1 MSSTTTNYINKIN
14 QNYPSP
20 GVDNDSQGFR
30 DNYKNIYLALN
41 SANDEITDLQTNLVR
56 LNQDN
61 DFGQSLVKQAQFK
74 NCSTF
79 VYDNES
85 VSNAGDLTVD
95 YRNGSYQ
102 KISVGQGTHRI
113 TVSNWPGDNKSGN
126 LILAISKSSVY
137 DTDVDFLGVN
147 VVNLSSEPLPIKLI
161 TGVPVLFEIHSDG
174 TSENLFVRKV
184 NGQILDSI
192 TSTTNVNS
200 DSVLGNRVTAVTSLQ
215 LGSNIFTTEQ
225 STTTYF
231 TVVTN
236 VSTSSA
242 GNLALLPNQ
251 VSTKFLGVVNDLES
265 DFNSST
271 ATQFAVTSI
280 GGIRLNAKFL
290 FNSASLTATF
300 TVLSLDLDGNKITTT
315 EFDSNLL
322 TTPYSTQPNI
332 IFTNPR
338 FPGQP
343 ELLNLLTGIPTNVPR
358 GQPGDLRGQVAADS
372 TALYIAVADFAAGGN
387 TWAKFNALDGS
398 GSPVATQTLPVTN
411 NSLSLATTEFVH
423 DILPRGTII
432 MWSGTITVP
441 STIPTG
447 WAVCNGLN
455 GTPDLRGKFIV
466 AATTVTSGVYTA
478 LSTGGHAS
486 TSTSEA
492 SVTTTGNTTLT
503 IDQMPLHGHPYLSGN
518 SDAVTNPDGNE
529 GFVRDS
535 LMDTVIDAHTGAV
548 SATDGQQIGGTGGG
562 QPHNHTM
569 AHTHS
574 VATVPPYFALLYLMK
589 ITG

>member
-1 MSSTTTNYINKIN
+1 LSSTTSNYINKIN
-14 QNYPSP
+14 QNYPLP

-30 DNYKNIYLALN
+30 DNYKNIALALN
-41 SANDEITDLQTNLVR
+41 TANDEITDLQTNLVR

-61 DFGQSLVKQAQFK
+61 DFGQSLVTQAQFK

-85 VSNAGDLTVD
+85 VSSAGDLTVD

-126 LILAISKSSVY
+126 LTLAISKSTPY

-200 DSVLGNRVTAVTSLQ
+200 DLVKGNRVTATTSLQ

-236 VSTSSA
+236 ISTSSA

-251 VSTKFLGVVNDLES
+251 VSTKFLGVVNDLQS
-265 DFNSST
+265 DVNSST
-271 ATQFAVTSI
+271 STQFAVTSI
-280 GGIRLNAKFL
+280 EGIRLNAKFL
-290 FNSASLTATF
+290 FNSTSLTATF
-300 TVLSLDLDGNKITTT
+300 TVLSLDLDGDKVTTT

-322 TTPYSTQPNI
+322 TTPYSTQPNM

-343 ELLNLLTGIPTNVPR
+343 ELLNLVTGVPTNVPR
-358 GQPGDLRGQVAADS
+358 GRPGDLRGQVAADS

-398 GSPVATQTLPVTN
+398 GSPVATQTLPVEN

-432 MWSGTITVP
+432 MWSGATKA
-441 STIPTG
+441 SIPPG
-447 WAVCNGLN
+447 WAVCDGLN
-455 GTPDLRGKFIV
+455 DTPDLRGKFIV
-466 AATTVTSGVYTA
+466 AATTVTSGIYAAT
-478 LSTGGHAS
+478 SIGGHAS
-486 TSTSEA
+486 TSTGA
-492 SVTTTGNTTLT
+492 SSASNTGDTTLT
-503 IDQMPLHGHPYLSGN
+503 IDQMPLHSHPYLSG
-518 SDAVTNPDGNE
+518 DTGVTATDGVG
-529 GFVRDS
+529 GFVRDASQIISYAGYTGSAGS
-535 LMDTVIDAHTGAV
+535 L
-548 SATDGQQIGGTGGG
+548 DGQQIGGTGGG
-562 QPHNHTM
+562 QPHNHTI

-574 VATVPPYFALLYLMK
+574 VATVPQYYALLYIMK
-589 ITG
+589 TTG